1 MTYNEF
7 LDLIIFVLKASGF
20 ILGAVFCIRY
30 SKRPW
35 RSTPEGWHLMSFTAL
50 IATFMLF
57 AAIGDF
63 LVWADP
69 MVIRDGDYGAR
80 RYVGIVL
87 YTAINFLLFKR
98 NELLRD
104 GKSES
109 E

>member
-7 LDLIIFVLKASGF
+7 LDLIIFALKVSGF

-35 RSTPEGWHLMSFTAL
+35 HSTPEGWHLMSFTAL

-57 AAIGDF
+57 AVIGDY
-63 LVWADP
+63 LIWADP
-69 MVIRDGDYGAR
+69 MVTRDGDYAAR

-87 YTAINFLLFKR
+87 CGAVNYLLLKR
-98 NELLRD
+98 NELLRG
-104 GKSES
+104 GKSKS